1 MLTREECCEFLRQ
14 HDDYLILTHIRPD
27 GDTLGGAAALCHGLR
42 RLGKRAWLFPNREI
56 TRTYEAMIT
65 PYYAPGDYAGQTVVA
80 VDVAAAHML
89 CRGFEGTVHLSLD
102 HHPHGGAF
110 SEQCLVDPSKAAG
123 GELILEI
130 LDELLGGIDREEADL
145 LYVAVSTDSGCFRF
159 ANTTADT
166 FRAAARLTD
175 AGARIAELNKL
186 LFRSKSRARMLLEG
200 AICSSLLSYRNAEIN
215 IAVVTL
221 EMMAHAGAEEDDCQ
235 DMADLAGM
243 VIGNKVAVTVRE
255 LRPGHCKIS
264 LRTDG
269 SVDAI
274 AVCRRFGGGGH
285 RMAAGCEIDLPP
297 FEAAEAVR
305 QVVEEY
311 WP

>member
-1 MLTREECCEFLRQ
+1 MMTREECAEYLRQ
-14 HDDYLILTHIRPD
+14 HDRYLLLTHIRPD

-42 RLGKRAWLFPNREI
+42 RLGKEAYLYPNREI
-56 TRTYEAMIT
+56 TRTYTGMIS
-65 PYYAPGDYAGQTVVA
+65 PYFAPEDYEYDTVVA
-80 VDVAAAHML
+80 VDVAEKHMI
-89 CRGFEGTVHLSLD
+89 CRGYEGKVDLSID
-102 HHPHGGAF
+102 HHPNGGKF
-110 SEQCLVDPSKAAG
+110 SEYFILDSAKAAG
-123 GELILEI
+123 GELIMEI
-130 LDELLGGIDREEADL
+130 MELLGGIDRDEADL
-145 LYVAVSTDSGCFRF
+145 LYTAVSTDSGCFRF

-175 AGARIAELNKL
+175 AGARVAELNKL

-200 AICSSLLSYRNAEIN
+200 AICSSLLSYRDTEIN

-221 EMMAHAGAEEDDCQ
+221 EMMERAQAGEDDCQ

-264 LRTDG
+264 VRTDG
-269 SVDAI
+269 SVNAI
-274 AVCRRFGGGGH
+274 TVCERFGGGGH
-285 RMAAGCEIDLPP
+285 KMAAGCEIELPP

-305 QVVEEY
+305 LVVEEL